1 MFPPEYPQGRH
12 RRLAPLIVLSLA
24 LGIGAMS
31 TVGSIVHAVLLR
43 ALPFSAPERLVL
55 IGEADPAISEFWK
68 SSSYFDY
75 LGWKSLSRAF
85 TALAVSRPWN
95 PILRLPADSAL
106 LAGAEVSSDFFPLLG
121 LKPALGRTLQ
131 PADYRPGAEPVAVVS
146 HQLWVQRFGGDPGLL
161 GRRLSLDG
169 TATTVVGIL
178 PEWIALEEPVVGG
191 SADLLKP
198 LLVPLLVPAD
208 SPYMGRGI
216 RGVRVLGRLA
226 DGATREQAAAE
237 VQQITQRLA
246 AAHPEVRLA
255 TVVRVEPLRELATA
269 DSRPLLLA
277 LLGAASLL
285 LLIGCINAAN
295 VRLVDLTVRR
305 RELALRAA
313 LGAGRGKLFRLLLRE
328 SLPLVGM
335 AFVLGLV
342 LTLWAWDV
350 IVALLPAPV
359 VRLTGLAL
367 DGRTVAITALVSL
380 LALVLV
386 DLLPFLEL
394 ARLPLL
400 TMLSERSARAGE
412 SSSSRRSRNALVAA
426 ELALSLALLIGAG
439 VLIRSLVRLSRVDL
453 GFRPE
458 RVLALPLDLS
468 APGDAEPARIHGLLD
483 TLLRDLNGHPGI
495 RSAAL
500 VVNLPLKEGGNMRAP
515 VGLRPKAS
523 VSWQIDLNG
532 VTPGYFSTLG
542 IPLLRGRDF
551 IPGETAEDRHRVVIL
566 NATAARRLWP
576 GEEAVGKRL
585 ILGWAGTAPR
595 EVVGIVGDLR
605 TVGPQAPPRPE
616 AYLPYLE
623 LSSGTANLVIHTQ
636 GDPLAIADEV
646 RRRVRGLDAGI
657 VIGNVTTME
666 ELAASKVASPAANAQ
681 ILASFAVT
689 GLLLAVIG
697 VYGVTSFAVSQRR
710 HELGI
715 RIAFGAQHREV
726 VWAPLAQSAGW
737 IACGLLL
744 GLAGGAM
751 LSRLFASSLYEIS
764 PLDPWTFATMPLFLL
779 AVALWA
785 GYMSARRITLIDPV
799 RALAEG

>member
-1 MFPPEYPQGRH
+1 MVPSENPQERH

-55 IGEADPAISEFWK
+55 VGEAVPAIPEYWR

-75 LGWKSLSRAF
+75 LVWKSLSHGFAV
-85 TALAVSRPWN
+85 LAVSRGWLPV
-95 PILRLPADSAL
+95 LRLPADSIS
-106 LAGAEVSSDFFPLLG
+106 LAGAEVSGDFFALLG
-121 LKPALGRTLQ
+121 LKPALGRGLQ
-131 PADYRPGAEPVAVVS
+131 PADYLPGAEPVVLVS

-161 GRRLSLDG
+161 GQRLSLDG
-169 TATTVVGIL
+169 TATRVVGIL
-178 PEWIALEEPVVGG
+178 PERIALEEPVVMG

-198 LLVPLLVPAD
+198 LSAPPSVPAD
-208 SPYMGRGI
+208 SQFLGRGS
-216 RGVRVLGRLA
+216 RGMRVLGRLA
-226 DGATREQAAAE
+226 DGVSREQAAAE
-237 VQQITQRLA
+237 LRQITQRLA
-246 AAHPEVRLA
+246 AAHPEIPVEA
-255 TVVRVEPLRELATA
+255 VVRVEPLREVATA
-269 DSRPLLLA
+269 GSRPLLLA

-285 LLIGCINAAN
+285 LLIGCTNAAN

-313 LGAGRGKLFRLLLRE
+313 LGAGRGKLFRLLLQE

-350 IVALLPAPV
+350 IVALLPTPV
-359 VRLTGLAL
+359 VRLTGLLL
-367 DGRTVAITALVSL
+367 DGRTVVITALVSL

-400 TMLSERSARAGE
+400 TMLNERSARAGE

-426 ELALSLALLIGAG
+426 ELAISLALLIGAG
-439 VLIRSLVRLSRVDL
+439 VLIRSVVRLSRVDL
-453 GFRPE
+453 GFRTK
-458 RVLALPLDLS
+458 RVLALTL
-468 APGDAEPARIHGLLD
+468 APSSTGGAERARIRGLLA
-483 TLLRDLNGHPGI
+483 TLLHDLNGHSGI

-500 VVNLPLKEGGNMRAP
+500 VVDLPLKLGGNQSAD
-515 VGLRPKAS
+515 VELQPKAQ
-523 VSWQIDLNG
+523 SWRIDLNG
-532 VTPGYFSTLG
+532 VSPGYFSTLG

-551 IPGETAEDRHRVVIL
+551 TPAEIADDHRRVVIL

-576 GEEAVGKRL
+576 GEEAVGKRVVL
-585 ILGWAGTAPR
+585 SWGSGIPR
-595 EVVGIVGDLR
+595 EVIGVVGDLR
-605 TVGPQAPPRPE
+605 TMGPQTPPRPE
-616 AYLPYLE
+616 VYLPYPQTLFD
-623 LSSGTANLVIHTQ
+623 SVSLVVHTQ
-636 GDPLAIADEV
+636 GDPLAMAGEV
-646 RRRVRGLDAGI
+646 RRQVRELDPGI
-657 VIGNVTTME
+657 LIGNATTME
-666 ELAASKVASPAANAQ
+666 EIAADKIASPAANAQ

-689 GLLLAVIG
+689 GLLLALIG
-697 VYGVTSFAVSQRR
+697 VYGVTSFAVSQKQ

-715 RIAFGAQHREV
+715 RIAFGAQRREI
-726 VWAPLAQSAGW
+726 VWKPLAQSARW
-737 IACGLLL
+737 IALGLLL
-744 GLAGGAM
+744 GLGGGAL

-764 PLDPWTFATMPLFLL
+764 PFDPWTFATMPLFLL

-785 GYMSARRITLIDPV
+785 GYMPARKVTRLDPV

>member
-1 MFPPEYPQGRH
+1 MFPLDDLQGRH

-43 ALPFSAPERLVL
+43 ALPFSAPERLVV
-55 IGEADPAISEFWK
+55 IGEAAPAVPEFWK

-75 LGWKSLSRAF
+75 LSWKSLSRGFAG
-85 TALAVSRPWN
+85 LAVSRAWGPV
-95 PILRLPADSAL
+95 LRLPSDSAP
-106 LAGAEVSSDFFPLLG
+106 LAGAEVSSDFFTLLG
-121 LKPALGRTLQ
+121 LKAQLGRVLL
-131 PADYRPGAEPVAVVS
+131 PADYFSGAEPVVVVS
-146 HQLWVQRFGGDPGLL
+146 HQLWMQRFGGDPGLL
-161 GRRLSLDG
+161 GRQLPLDG
-169 TATTVVGIL
+169 KAATVVGIL
-178 PEWIALEEPVVGG
+178 PERIALEEPVVGG

-198 LLVPLLVPAD
+198 LLAPLSVPAD
-208 SPYMGRGI
+208 SQDLGRGAHSM
-216 RGVRVLGRLA
+216 RVLGRLA

-237 VQQITQRLA
+237 LRRITQRLA
-246 AAHPEVRLA
+246 AAHPEIRVE
-255 TVVRVEPLRELATA
+255 TVVRVEPLREVATA
-269 DSRPLLLA
+269 GSRPLLLA

-313 LGAGRGKLFRLLLRE
+313 LGAGRGKLFRLLFRE
-328 SLPLVGM
+328 SLPLVGI
-335 AFVLGLV
+335 AFVLGLI

-350 IVALLPAPV
+350 IVALVPTPV
-359 VRLTGLAL
+359 VRLTGLDL
-367 DGRTVAITALVSL
+367 DGRTLAITVLVSL
-380 LALVLV
+380 LALLLV

-400 TMLSERSARAGE
+400 TMLNERSARAGE
-412 SSSSRRSRNALVAA
+412 SSSSRRSRNVLVAA

-468 APGDAEPARIHGLLD
+468 ASWGAKPAQSRVLLT
-483 TLLRDLNGHPGI
+483 TLLHDLSGHSGI

-500 VVNLPLKEGGNMRAP
+500 VVDLPLKQGGNMSAD
-515 VGLRPKAS
+515 VELRPKTLPR
-523 VSWQIDLNG
+523 WRIDLNG
-532 VTPGYFSTLG
+532 VSPGYFSTLG

-551 IPGETAEDRHRVVIL
+551 TPAEIADDHRRVVIL

-576 GEEAVGKRL
+576 GEEAVGKRVVFNWGSG
-585 ILGWAGTAPR
+585 IPR
-595 EVVGIVGDLR
+595 EVIGVVGDLR
-605 TVGPQAPPRPE
+605 TLGPQTPPSPE
-616 AYLPYLE
+616 VYLPYPQIFFG
-623 LSSGTANLVIHTQ
+623 SASLVVRTQ
-636 GDPLAIADEV
+636 GAPLAMTGEIRREV
-646 RRRVRGLDAGI
+646 RRLDASI
-657 VIGNVTTME
+657 LIDNATTME
-666 ELAASKVASPAANAQ
+666 QLAASKVASPAANAQ

-689 GLLLAVIG
+689 GLLLAMIG
-697 VYGVTSFAVSQRR
+697 VYGVTSFAVSQKR

-715 RIAFGAQHREV
+715 RIAFGAQRREV
-726 VWAPLAQSAGW
+726 VWTPLAQSARW
-737 IACGLLL
+737 IALGLFL
-744 GLAGGAM
+744 GLAGGAL

-764 PLDPWTFATMPLFLL
+764 PLDPWTFTTMPLFLL

-785 GYMSARRITLIDPV
+785 GYMPARRVTRIDPV
-799 RALAEG
+799 RALAES